1 MTNINLPVAMENLET
16 IFKLQKEGKFNFV
29 PILKG
34 TPGIGKTSFIKDLA
48 KKLDYELYSVS
59 GAKPMEF
66 FSGLPITDRAIAED
80 GEVGRAIWTQPE
92 LIGHSNILNNKTKKP
107 VLLFIDDIHLIG
119 EASDYLFE
127 LLLEKSLNA
136 HKLNQEVYILGAS
149 NTSSLSGYNGFPAA
163 IVNRMMLMPVYLS
176 FDTWYKNIGIGLN
189 SYITTFMRTNSE
201 FINEK
206 ENTESPFGSF
216 RSWTEYCVA
225 FQEVINGKS
234 DEEVLELVEI
244 WAQSFV
250 SESAVTSLK
259 TSIITQQKFNFKT
272 LLAKTKI
279 PLPKKGTVEQIIYS
293 SIIKFCKTELHFKKI
308 LKLIL
313 DASNDKNSTYSTFL
327 LNVILDLVSLKEYL
341 EIKEPKSDKINFIE
355 EILAELTLIP
365 ELEEI
370 ILKYL

>member
-92 LIGHSNILNNKTKKP
+92 LIGHSNILNSKTKKP

-127 LLLEKSLNA
+127 LLLEKSLNS
-136 HKLNQEVYILGAS
+136 HKLNQEIYILGAS

-234 DEEVLELVEI
+234 DEEVLELVDI

-259 TSIITQQKFNFKT
+259 TSILTQQKFNFKN

-279 PLPKKGTVEQIIYS
+279 PLPKKGTIEQIIYS

-313 DASNDKNSTYSTFL
+313 DASNDKNHTYSTFL